1 MIEIDGKNYL
11 NCFEIKKEIYKMY
24 NYENKIKSIMIWDE
38 VTKTVHT
45 GLHYLTQGPF
55 SAEEDRYL
63 YRLAVEYNTTG
74 FLKVVKNPRNLKYLY
89 IDINKE
95 EFVEE
100 INKNLEE
107 I

>member
-1 MIEIDGKNYL
+1 
-11 NCFEIKKEIYKMY
+11 MY

-45 GLHYLTQGPF
+45 GLHYLTQGHF
-55 SAEEDRYL
+55 TCEEDRYL

-74 FLKVVKNPRNLKYLY
+74 FLRVDRNPGNLKYLY
-89 IDINKE
+89 TDINKE
-95 EFVEE
+95 EFVET
-100 INKNLEE
+100 INENLEE

>member
-1 MIEIDGKNYL
+1 
-11 NCFEIKKEIYKMY
+11 MY
-24 NYENKIKSIMIWDE
+24 NYEQKIKNLMIWDE

-45 GLHYLTQGPF
+45 GYHYLVQGHF
-55 SAEEDRYL
+55 ASEEDRHM

-74 FLKVVKNPRNLKYLY
+74 FLRVERSPRNLKYLY

-107 I
+107 ID

>member
-1 MIEIDGKNYL
+1 MIEIDGKKYL
-11 NCFEIKKEIYKMY
+11 NCFEIKGDYKMY
-24 NYENKIKSIMIWDE
+24 NYEQKIKTLMVWDE

-55 SAEEDRYL
+55 AAEEDRYL

-74 FLKVVKNPRNLKYLY
+74 FLKVLKNPRNLKYLY
-89 IDINKE
+89 IDISKE

>member
-1 MIEIDGKNYL
+1 
-11 NCFEIKKEIYKMY
+11 MY
-24 NYENKIKSIMIWDE
+24 NYENKIKSVMIWDGI
-38 VTKTVHT
+38 TKSVHT
-45 GLHYLTQGPF
+45 GLHYLTQGHF
-55 SAEEDRYL
+55 TCEEDRHM

-74 FLKVVKNPRNLKYLY
+74 FLKVIRNPRNLKYLY

-95 EFVEE
+95 DFVEE